1 MIDPVSSPGVVNK
14 DARSGLLRRIT
25 SHIPPGQFL
34 RYLLVG
40 GWNTVFG
47 YTCFFLLNRWL
58 STVITAYP
66 YIVAGLASSLINIT
80 VAFLGYKWFVFR
92 TRGNYL
98 REWLR
103 TLTIYSGSV
112 LFSTLAL
119 APVVGLI
126 RHTTRHQAEAP
137 YIAAAILAVFTVL
150 GSFFGHRHFSFRK
163 THSSSDEPQSSD
175 THT

>member
-1 MIDPVSSPGVVNK
+1 MIDPISSPGVVSK
-14 DARSGLLRRIT
+14 DMRGGLLSGVT

-47 YTCFFLLNRWL
+47 YTCFFLMNRFL
-58 STVITAYP
+58 STMITAYP

-92 TRGNYL
+92 TKGKYL

-103 TLTIYSGSV
+103 TLAIYSGSIV
-112 LFSTLAL
+112 FSTLAL
-119 APVVGLI
+119 APLVGLI
-126 RHTTRHQAEAP
+126 RHTTPYRSQAP
-137 YIAAAILAVFTVL
+137 YIAAAIVMAFTVV
-150 GSFFGHRHFSFRK
+150 GSFFGHRHFSFRR
-163 THSSSDEPQSSD
+163 TVSLAETDERQ
-175 THT
+175 HE